1 LVILYMFRVYYL
13 KAIIIAISARV
24 AKPQATTTI
33 RAASGQ
39 ISAVVNFEIRISS
52 TMNETSPLK

>member
-1 LVILYMFRVYYL
+1 MVILYMFRVYYL
-13 KAIIIAISARV
+13 KAIITAIFAR
-24 AKPQATTTI
+24 AARPQATTTI

-52 TMNETSPLK
+52 TMNESNPLK